1 MSTYTEY
8 SKNYYETKVKTNP
21 EKMAKRVVTATD
33 WQKKNKDKAADA
45 VAKWQRKNKDKH
57 KAYVREWQRKNK
69 DKWNAYQR
77 EWRKRKRL
85 AESEGK
91 T

>member
-1 MSTYTEY
+1 MSTYTKY

-21 EKMAKRVVTATD
+21 EKMAKIAAAATA
-33 WQKKNKDKAADA
+33 WQKKNKDKTADA
-45 VAKWQRKNKDKH
+45 VAK
-57 KAYVREWQRKNK
+57 WQRKNK

-91 T
+91 G